1 MWPAPNDNASQ
12 NPTVAYLIDDIARL
26 PIISNR
32 AQELWLGIQLRA
44 ARRMEGQ
51 TPQAVLEALAQVYD
65 QLRATAD
72 AAWAERIDIGHWA
85 DELLAARRNIHGVHH
100 SRLRRLLDW
109 LPVEETDNGS
119 RALIHEAV
127 EWLALLPSELV
138 HDLAQTAGGPDI
150 DWSAL
155 FSHAPID
162 ASAAAHA
169 AWAAHQARSA
179 RDLLVTGYLR
189 YALRLARNAVG
200 GALDFP
206 DLVQHAFMGLMRAA
220 DRFDYRLNARF
231 GTYAVSWMW
240 QSIGRALTDE
250 GSLIRVPVYIYEKLN
265 RLARLA
271 AERDTGRGD
280 PLRDPALLVEAGFA
294 PDRADQAARLVL
306 QTRGILPL
314 DTMAGDYD
322 TQDAVVSL
330 VDQSVAEPETDVS
343 LLRSAI
349 DRVLAHLTP
358 RELEVLELRYGLADG
373 QDRTLEEV
381 GRHYGV
387 TRERIRQIEA
397 KAMHKLRHPRFQKS
411 LNIASRAEVD
421 GPTPYMVPPPLPP
434 DYPIELLVAG
444 AANDGDW
451 TWLDELLSRL
461 PHSHWHAPGRG
472 RAIAGGRVGQ
482 LREALLLLGGPAH
495 VARIV
500 ETANETAAPNEAIED
515 VTAYNILIGD
525 ERVFLLLGEGVFS
538 LVEWEQ
544 ARAAEARPRL
554 PYCPLP
560 LPDPPGLD
568 DALFEAV
575 FVGHEFLAGAPTARE
590 FAAHLLRWAGVDAL
604 PKTWVQQGVLSTF
617 YLLGLIPYACITGGD
632 NPQLR
637 STLPQESVHALRRY
651 CLATLTERL
660 AEMRP
665 FWGVLQR
672 VSAARPSEIGE
683 LFAEFRPEGLDDSL
697 HRLYVLKSLGAVERL
712 PNGRYRLTALGQTCA
727 AEWAAEQVE
736 PGATDEAVEEFDGDL
751 ASWVM
756 L

>member
-1 MWPAPNDNASQ
+1 MMWPAPNDNASQ

-231 GTYAVSWMW
+231 GTYATSWTW

-265 RLARLA
+265 
-271 AERDTGRGD
+271 
-280 PLRDPALLVEAGFA
+280 
-294 PDRADQAARLVL
+294 
-306 QTRGILPL
+306 
-314 DTMAGDYD
+314 
-322 TQDAVVSL
+322 
-330 VDQSVAEPETDVS
+330 
-343 LLRSAI
+343 
-349 DRVLAHLTP
+349 
-358 RELEVLELRYGLADG
+358 
-373 QDRTLEEV
+373 
-381 GRHYGV
+381 
-387 TRERIRQIEA
+387 
-397 KAMHKLRHPRFQKS
+397 
-411 LNIASRAEVD
+411 
-421 GPTPYMVPPPLPP
+421 
-434 DYPIELLVAG
+434 
-444 AANDGDW
+444 
-451 TWLDELLSRL
+451 
-461 PHSHWHAPGRG
+461 
-472 RAIAGGRVGQ
+472 
-482 LREALLLLGGPAH
+482 
-495 VARIV
+495 
-500 ETANETAAPNEAIED
+500 
-515 VTAYNILIGD
+515 
-525 ERVFLLLGEGVFS
+525 
-538 LVEWEQ
+538 
-544 ARAAEARPRL
+544 
-554 PYCPLP
+554 
-560 LPDPPGLD
+560 
-568 DALFEAV
+568 
-575 FVGHEFLAGAPTARE
+575 
-590 FAAHLLRWAGVDAL
+590 
-604 PKTWVQQGVLSTF
+604 
-617 YLLGLIPYACITGGD
+617 
-632 NPQLR
+632 
-637 STLPQESVHALRRY
+637 
-651 CLATLTERL
+651 
-660 AEMRP
+660 
-665 FWGVLQR
+665 
-672 VSAARPSEIGE
+672 
-683 LFAEFRPEGLDDSL
+683 
-697 HRLYVLKSLGAVERL
+697 
-712 PNGRYRLTALGQTCA
+712 
-727 AEWAAEQVE
+727 
-736 PGATDEAVEEFDGDL
+736 
-751 ASWVM
+751 
-756 L
+756 

>member
-231 GTYAVSWMW
+231 GTYATSWTW

-314 DTMAGDYD
+314 DTMAGESEAP
-322 TQDAVVSL
+322 DAAGPT
-330 VDQSVAEPETDVS
+330 DQLVAEPETDVAA
-343 LLRSAI
+343 LRSAAN
-349 DRVLAHLTP
+349 RALSYLTQ
-358 RELEVLELRYGLADG
+358 RQREVLELRFGLADG
-373 QDRTLEEV
+373 RERTLEEV
-381 GRHYGV
+381 GRRDGV

-397 KAMHKLRHPRFQKS
+397 KALLTLENRRRVGALRLSPHI
-411 LNIASRAEVD
+411 LSRDATWA
-421 GPTPYMVPPPLPP
+421 TPQAPLPP
-434 DYPIELLVAG
+434 VFPIELLVAG
-444 AANDGDW
+444 APDDGDW
-451 TWLDELLSRL
+451 AWLDELLARL

-617 YLLGLIPYACITGGD
+617 YLLGLIPYACIAGGD